1 VYLLHVT
8 LPCGLIQIGTQ
19 TLQDAIAFPA
29 FSQLIQPAKNL
40 SIGATKPVSG
50 AAAQNV

>member
-8 LPCGLIQIGTQ
+8 LPCGLIQIGTK
-19 TLQDAIAFPA
+19 TLQDAMVFPA

-40 SIGATKPVSG
+40 STGAAEPISG
-50 AAAQNV
+50 AAAQNR